1 MLTQARIGTRVA
13 LGAAAAVLVS
23 IAFLAGRATMDG
35 GGPPVVPGPLRVVD
49 GVGVGFTQS
58 ELGAEDAAAH
68 YLLELERAIDTLD
81 VRRAAAVADLVATAG
96 GAGVFDARAAAAVAL
111 ERSDGAPLR
120 RVAISTDPIS
130 YSATGA
136 QVTVLEC
143 WIYATATRE
152 AVWAIERVSLVWRQ
166 GDWRMSAITGAAPS
180 ANESLGELRSQLEFP
195 GPGDASVR

>member
-13 LGAAAAVLVS
+13 LVTAFAVLVS

-35 GGPPVVPGPLRVVD
+35 GGAPVVPGPLRVVD
-49 GVGVGFTQS
+49 GVGVGFTHS
-58 ELGAEDAAAH
+58 EPGAEAAAAH
-68 YLLELERAIDTLD
+68 YLLELERAIDTLE
-81 VRRAAAVADLVATAG
+81 VQRAAAVAELVATAPE
-96 GAGVFDARAAAAVAL
+96 AGQFDARAAAAVAL

-120 RVAISTDPIS
+120 RVAISTEPVS
-130 YSATGA
+130 YSPTGA

-143 WIYATATRE
+143 WIYATASRE

-166 GDWRMSAITGAAPS
+166 GDWRVSAITGAALS

>member
-13 LGAAAAVLVS
+13 LVTAFAVLVS

-49 GVGVGFTQS
+49 GVGVGFTHS
-58 ELGAEDAAAH
+58 ELGAEGAAAH

-130 YSATGA
+130 YSPTVA

-152 AVWAIERVSLVWRQ
+152 AV
-166 GDWRMSAITGAAPS
+166 
-180 ANESLGELRSQLEFP
+180 
-195 GPGDASVR
+195 

>member
-13 LGAAAAVLVS
+13 LGAAVAVLVS

-49 GVGVGFTQS
+49 GVGVGFTHS
-58 ELGAEDAAAH
+58 ELGAEGAAAH

-81 VRRAAAVADLVATAG
+81 VRRAAAVADLVTTAG
-96 GAGVFDARAAAAVAL
+96 GAGMFDARAPAAVAL

-130 YSATGA
+130 YSPTVA

-152 AVWAIERVSLVWRQ
+152 AVWAIERVSLVWEQ
-166 GDWRMSAITGAAPS
+166 GDWRMSAITGAALS

-195 GPGDASVR
+195 GPGDATVR

>member
-1 MLTQARIGTRVA
+1 
-13 LGAAAAVLVS
+13 VS

-35 GGPPVVPGPLRVVD
+35 GGAPVVPGPLRVVD
-49 GVGVGFTQS
+49 GVGVGFTHS
-58 ELGAEDAAAH
+58 ELGAEGAAAH

-96 GAGVFDARAAAAVAL
+96 GAGVFDARAAAAAVAL

-130 YSATGA
+130 YLATGA

-152 AVWAIERVSLVWRQ
+152 AVWAIERVSLVWQ
-166 GDWRMSAITGAAPS
+166 HGNWRVSAITGAAPS

-195 GPGDASVR
+195 GPGDATVR

>member
-1 MLTQARIGTRVA
+1 MLTQPRIGTRVA
-13 LGAAAAVLVS
+13 LGAAFGVLVS
-23 IAFLAGRATMDG
+23 IAFVAGRATMDG
-35 GGPPVVPGPLRVVD
+35 GSAPVVPGPLRVVD
-49 GVGVGFTQS
+49 GVGVGFAHS
-58 ELGAEDAAAH
+58 ELGAEGAAAH

-81 VRRAAAVADLVATAG
+81 VRRAAAVAELVATGPEA
-96 GAGVFDARAAAAVAL
+96 AVFDARAPVAIAL

-130 YSATGA
+130 YLATGA
-136 QVTVLEC
+136 RVTVLEC

-152 AVWAIERVSLVWRQ
+152 AVWAIERVSLVWRH

-195 GPGDASVR
+195 GPGDASVH

>member
-13 LGAAAAVLVS
+13 LVTAFAVLVS

-49 GVGVGFTQS
+49 GVGVGFTHS
-58 ELGAEDAAAH
+58 ELGAEGAAAH

-130 YSATGA
+130 YLATGA

-166 GDWRMSAITGAAPS
+166 GDWRVSAITGAALS

>member
-13 LGAAAAVLVS
+13 LVAAFAVLVS
-23 IAFLAGRATMDG
+23 IVFLAGRATMDG
-35 GGPPVVPGPLRVVD
+35 GGAPVVPGPLRVVD
-49 GVGVGFTQS
+49 GVGVGFTHS
-58 ELGAEDAAAH
+58 ELGAEGAAAH

-96 GAGVFDARAAAAVAL
+96 GAGVFGARAAVAVAL

-130 YSATGA
+130 YLATGA

-166 GDWRMSAITGAAPS
+166 GDWRVSAITGAALS